1 MAHVTMKAGAT
12 FDVLTPEEHRQR
24 LERVMSDFQ
33 DWQRQSEGETITRS
47 AGPFLTDATGGTS
60 TLARGGGAVY
70 RVPTGYDGILTRL
83 SVDYEGSNASSTV
96 SCDLRVV
103 ADFNSPA
110 ALRAIYN
117 AVPAVYEASKSHA
130 ALFRGGQEIVVS
142 LTGGPHSTA
151 MYVTVQVL
159 LVKRTHLSA
168 DVLDGA

>member
-1 MAHVTMKAGAT
+1 MAVGAE
-12 FDVLTPEEHRQR
+12 FDFLTSAELKDELAKVHDKFAQELR
-24 LERVMSDFQ
+24 E
-33 DWQRQSEGETITRS
+33 QSGETIVKAASSFT
-47 AGPFLTDATGGTS
+47 TDSTGGTS
-60 TLARGGGAVY
+60 AFASGGQQIY
-70 RVPTGYDGILTRL
+70 RVPVGYNAYLTRL